1 MFTLQGAIL
10 GFGRMAPWAHSSDD
24 LHGQLYC
31 QLSLGGQVRIG
42 TYEKALKYWIEL
54 LPFQVTTRLEET
66 WPR

>member
-1 MFTLQGAIL
+1 MFTLQGSIL
-10 GFGRMAPWAHSSDD
+10 GLGRMAPWAHSGDD

-31 QLSLGGQVRIG
+31 QLSLGGQVGIDEETLR
-42 TYEKALKYWIEL
+42 YWVEL